1 MLVSFLKKC
10 CSQATMGSNGLT
22 NESKKKLADPITVVS
37 GVKSSSAYMISFC
50 INFRL

>member
-22 NESKKKLADPITVVS
+22 SESKKKLADPIRAVS
-37 GVKSSSAYMISFC
+37 GVKPLSAYMISFC
-50 INFRL
+50 IYFRL